1 MSTDI
6 ANHSNRGLSEL
17 IESWIAEE
25 MARSPV
31 RATVLGFDGYDDQL
45 GSFAEEDI
53 LAEQRANH
61 TWHDRFEAAAVP
73 AGDDAL
79 AIDRGLILSALRGRL
94 VMEDWQAWR
103 RDPSLYLDPGLSGV
117 NTLFLHGTRPLPEL
131 VTDAASR
138 LNQVPMMVAAAIDH
152 LDQDLIAPTLR
163 DRAVSQCGA
172 AAHGLHLRWRSP
184 IAAQTSGVS
193 RTSVP
198 RSRR

>member
-1 MSTDI
+1 MSADI

-73 AGDDAL
+73 EGDDAL
-79 AIDRGLILSALRGRL
+79 ARFGNAPL
-94 VMEDWQAWR
+94 VANDLV
-103 RDPSLYLDPGLSGV
+103 PP
-117 NTLFLHGTRPLPEL
+117 FL
-131 VTDAASR
+131 AKK
-138 LNQVPMMVAAAIDH
+138 
-152 LDQDLIAPTLR
+152 
-163 DRAVSQCGA
+163 
-172 AAHGLHLRWRSP
+172 
-184 IAAQTSGVS
+184 
-193 RTSVP
+193 
-198 RSRR
+198 